1 MMLEPAA
8 GIPPGE
14 ASRLWFTPLN
24 CNQLIEAGAGAGKT
38 YAITNLYIRLLLG
51 RDTGFSPLGVDQILA
66 LTFTRAATAELKRR
80 VRRRIDEARQA
91 LRQGDDED
99 PFLAMLAHRSAD
111 RNADLARLENASR
124 LADEACIFT
133 IHGFCGRVLD
143 EQSFDTGSLF
153 RQERRD
159 QDEALFREAA
169 ADCFRATISA
179 LDGPRKQVAA
189 GFWQTPEQLAAGMRP
204 YAFLE
209 DLMLT
214 PAARVT
220 DDELNALQEDMR
232 ACKRTWLQEHFKDR
246 LAGAGLKKSTK
257 PYKYLAAMDDF
268 CRDEQDAGVF
278 NPLWETYRRA
288 ALEGALGKGGVLPD
302 HPLLE
307 RLDSVWTRLQAV
319 REALKADL
327 WRLALDDVRARL
339 RAVKRRRRLLTS
351 DDLLVELRDAL
362 RRSPRSDA
370 GESQL
375 GAALAQRWPM
385 AMIDEF
391 QDTDNVQYEILSAIY
406 PAGAPGD
413 RGLLMIGDPKQSIY
427 QFRGADV
434 YTYLN
439 ARREIIAADMERL
452 KQELDLGSLDQ
463 EADFKACIHGWSKVD
478 TRLHFLHENHRSSPQ
493 LVRALNRLFSTA
505 GLFDHND
512 RIAFHP
518 ARPVREHRAMFIDDK
533 EVAPLLFFTVGE
545 PGLSANKDI
554 LEDAAVEYAAAQTAQ
569 LLRLADEGRVRL
581 ADRHDGAD
589 GALEAGEIAFLV
601 KSWDHAGKI
610 RRALARRNIP
620 SVCLARENVLHQPV
634 ANDLVYVLEA
644 ALDPANERAV
654 RNALAVRL
662 LQCEAGEIERLE
674 QDSRCLRETLQ
685 EFQEYHDA
693 WAQDGIAAML
703 NRLLQKRRIAQK
715 WLRTR
720 NGERELTD
728 FRHLSELLQ
737 EGEQEAPGMRRLL
750 HWFIREKQEDGD
762 AEERR
767 QLRLENDE
775 NLVKIVTMHAAKG
788 MEYDVVMIPMPAF
801 QPRQVKG
808 GQPAVHHAH
817 GAGGGPYQACLEV
830 GDNEEHRERARRERA
845 AEDLRLLYVAMTRAR
860 YRCCVGLPLKEEK
873 QHKLLSG
880 SACARMLGLAG
891 SPKRREILAEGL
903 ALRLRENLRELPRP
917 PLPAVLEAVREKWD
931 AWREAAGLRPAPLV
945 DLPDPDWPFLGG
957 HPFQGERP
965 RPLYN
970 LVNADAEEQ
979 QALPYQSPQPPAP
992 LAPPR
997 PLPEIDRSRRR
1008 HSYSSMSAWMR
1019 DREQE
1024 AADDERAD
1032 DAGAAAETTAGN
1044 DREGPAPGDDA
1055 AAGGEAFS
1063 RFTFP
1068 RGPRVGLALHGMLE
1082 DLDPAADAAVR
1093 RTAANAALD
1102 RLGLTSRRRWGAVLA
1117 QWLDDMLETP
1127 LHPLETTLEQVGKQD
1142 RLCEV
1147 EFHFP
1152 VKNFAPAVQKMR
1164 QAGYLES
1171 FDPGPDFQP
1180 AGMMT
1185 GLIDLAFRHDGKYYV
1200 LDYKSNHLGPSF
1212 EDYAADRLQRE
1223 IERFHYDLQYL
1234 VYTAALHRWLKARSR
1249 DYDCEQHLG
1258 GVFYL
1263 FLRGMEGKRGGDN
1276 GIYFHRLPASLVEE
1290 LDGLLGGG
1298 PGAEP
1303 SGGPAAGQ

>member
-1 MMLEPAA
+1 MMLVPAE

-14 ASRLWFTPLN
+14 AGRLWFTPLN

-51 RDTGFSPLGVDQILA
+51 RNTGFSPLGVDQILA

-80 VRRRIDEARQA
+80 VRKRIDAARQA
-91 LRQGDDED
+91 LQRGDDED

-111 RNADLARLENASR
+111 RNADLARLGNAAR

-133 IHGFCGRVLD
+133 IHGFCGRVLE
-143 EQSFDTGSLF
+143 EQSFDTGNLF

-159 QDEALFREAA
+159 QDDALFREAA

-179 LDGPRKQVAA
+179 LDGPRKQTAA
-189 GFWQTPEQLAAGMRP
+189 CFWQTPEQLADSLRP
-204 YAFLE
+204 YIFLE

-214 PAARVT
+214 PDARVT
-220 DDELNALQEDMR
+220 EDELTALQEDMR
-232 ACKRTWLQEHFKDR
+232 ACKRAWLQEHFKDR
-246 LAGAGLKKSTK
+246 LEGAGLKKSAK
-257 PYKYLAAMDDF
+257 PYKNLAAMSDF
-268 CRDEQDAGVF
+268 CRNEQDPGMF
-278 NPLWETYRRA
+278 GNLWEIYGRA
-288 ALEGALGKGGVLPD
+288 SLEGALGKGGALPD

-307 RLDSVWTRLQAV
+307 QLDSVWTRLQVV

-327 WRLALDDVRARL
+327 WRLALDDVRERL
-339 RAVKRRRRLLTS
+339 RDVKRRRRLLTS
-351 DDLLVELRDAL
+351 DDLLIELRDAL
-362 RRSPRSDA
+362 RRSPRLDT
-370 GESQL
+370 GESRL

-406 PAGAPGD
+406 PTAAPGD
-413 RGLLMIGDPKQSIY
+413 RGLLMIGDPKQAIY

-439 ARREIIAADMERL
+439 ARREIIAADMERM
-452 KQELDLGSLDQ
+452 KHELDLGNLDQ
-463 EADFKACIHGWSKVD
+463 EADFKACFLGWGKLES
-478 TRLHFLHENHRSSPQ
+478 RLHSLYQNHRSSPQ
-493 LVRALNRLFSTA
+493 LVRALNRLFCPA
-505 GLFDHND
+505 GLFDHD
-512 RIAFHP
+512 DQIAFHP
-518 ARPVREHRAMFIDDK
+518 ARPVREQRAMFIDDK
-533 EVAPLLFFTVGE
+533 EVAPLMFFTVGE
-545 PGLSANKDI
+545 PGMSAAKPA
-554 LEDAAVEYAAAQTAQ
+554 LEDAAVEYAAAQAAH

-589 GALEAGEIAFLV
+589 GGLEAGEIAFLV
-601 KSWDHAGKI
+601 KSWAHAGKV

-634 ANDLVYVLEA
+634 ANDLVFVLEA

-662 LQCEAGEIERLE
+662 LQCEAGEIERLK

-685 EFQEYHDA
+685 EFQGYHDA

-703 NRLLQKRRIAQK
+703 NRLLQERRIAQK

-728 FRHLSELLQ
+728 FRHVAELLQ

-750 HWFIREKQEDGD
+750 HWFLREKQEDGD
-762 AEERR
+762 VEERR

-801 QPRQVKG
+801 KTKQAQG
-808 GQPAVHHAH
+808 GQPAAHHVR
-817 GAGGGPYQACLEV
+817 GAGGNPYQACLEV
-830 GDNEEHRERARRERA
+830 GDNEERRERAQHERA

-860 YRCCVGLPLKEEK
+860 YRCCLGLPLKDEK
-873 QHKLLSG
+873 NKNHRLLSG
-880 SACARMLGLAG
+880 SACARLLGLAG
-891 SPKRREILAEGL
+891 AVGSRERLAEGL
-903 ALRLRENLRELPRP
+903 AWSLRENLREPPRP
-917 PLPAVLEAVREKWD
+917 RLPAVLEVIREKWD

-945 DLPDPDWPFLGG
+945 DLPDPGLPFLGG

-965 RPLYN
+965 RPLYD
-970 LVNADAEEQ
+970 LVNADQEERA
-979 QALPYQSPQPPAP
+979 ALPYQPPQPPAP

-1019 DREQE
+1019 DREKE
-1024 AADDERAD
+1024 AVDDERAD
-1032 DAGAAAETTAGN
+1032 DAGAEPETATG
-1044 DREGPAPGDDA
+1044 DGRERPAPAAGA
-1055 AAGGEAFS
+1055 AAGGEEFS

-1068 RGPRVGLALHGMLE
+1068 RGPRVGLALHSMLE
-1082 DLDPAADAAVR
+1082 DLDPAADAAQR
-1093 RTAANAALD
+1093 RRAANAALD
-1102 RLGLTSRRRWGAVLA
+1102 RLGFFRRRQWGAMLA
-1117 QWLDDMLETP
+1117 EWLDDMLETP
-1127 LHPLETTLEQVGKQD
+1127 LHPLETTLEQVGKKD

-1152 VKNFAPAVQKMR
+1152 VENFAPAVQKMR
-1164 QAGYLES
+1164 RAGYLES
-1171 FDPGPDFQP
+1171 FAPGPDFQP
-1180 AGMMT
+1180 AGIMT
-1185 GLIDLAFRHDGKYYV
+1185 GLIDLAFRHDGRYYV

-1234 VYTAALHRWLKARSR
+1234 VYTVALHRWLKARSR
-1249 DYDCEQHLG
+1249 DYDCERRLG

-1263 FLRGMEGKRGGDN
+1263 FLRGLRGKRGGAA
-1276 GIYFHRLPASLVEE
+1276 GVYFHRLPPSLVQE
-1290 LDGLLGGG
+1290 LDELLG
-1298 PGAEP
+1298 A
-1303 SGGPAAGQ
+1303 GPAAGQ